1 MRPGKSWK
9 NGKIES
15 SILLLY
21 VSTISSNIFF
31 LYERFVVFEE
41 FSFQRTEEIFE
52 RILKLSLFM
61 HDVEK

>member
-1 MRPGKSWK
+1 M
-9 NGKIES
+9 
-15 SILLLY
+15 LY
-21 VSTISSNIFF
+21 VSNISLNIFF

-52 RILKLSLFM
+52 RILELSLFM